1 MSGLKIFFMKIKEP
15 FIKLQEVWVN
25 LTDWLSMASSVT
37 LMMVGIAGILFILI
51 FSLRILNKKN
61 NSKTVDTENE
71 PNQKNNINA
80 SLVLVSCTVL
90 SCLCMIPTIAGFN
103 SYVTKSFKQSE
114 IAKLTEE
121 IENRRLQKENAEK
134 ELELINKQQKIIEQ
148 QVELD
153 KKSIE
158 IEGLQDSLRLLNN
171 TMLNV
176 QSYRDIL
183 KAALLEADFK
193 QTKMDRERYD
203 VKEGWGLKADY
214 YYDEALV
221 VQTYNFTGL
230 FGIDLK
236 DVKIK
241 TSTDANNILWVSGI
255 EPKMIG
261 INGYQHSSELCEMRR
276 VDEKKGGKEYRIL
289 NDPKSKDRAQEYEKK
304 CEEAYLERLNKGL
317 ETNFMDD
324 TIKKLAKN
332 FIGLILAPLQKEI
345 RFKDDTEQGA
355 VSLEEY
361 LHNGLQE
368 KKERIASLEQ
378 NNKDIEK
385 QLEIDKKQFEEA
397 SKQFKESQ
405 KELEGAQ
412 KDLDELQ
419 TQPNSASLP
428 ASDRNV
434 KTESENEAVQKPD
447 EPVNTKPQEESHSKL
462 DEELEN
468 SVNRE

>member
-15 FIKLQEVWVN
+15 FIHTKEAWVN
-25 LTDWLSMASSVT
+25 LTDWLSMASSIT
-37 LMMVGIAGILFILI
+37 LMMIGIAGIIFVLI

-61 NSKTVDTENE
+61 KSKTV
-71 PNQKNNINA
+71 A

-103 SYVTKSFKQSE
+103 SYVTKSFKQGE

-121 IENRRLQKENAEK
+121 IENRRLKKENAEK
-134 ELELINKQQKIIEQ
+134 ELELMKKEKELIKKQVDI
-148 QVELD
+148 D

-176 QSYRDIL
+176 QSFREIL
-183 KAALLEADFK
+183 EAALLETDFQ
-193 QTKMDRERYD
+193 QTKMDRERFSIE
-203 VKEGWGLKADY
+203 KGWGLKADY

-221 VQTYNFTGL
+221 VQTYNFKGV

-241 TSTDANNILWVSGI
+241 TSKDANNILWVSGI
-255 EPKMIG
+255 KQKLIG
-261 INGYQHSSELCEMRR
+261 IREYEASTKVCEMRR
-276 VDEKKGGKEYRIL
+276 VDVKKDGKEYRIL
-289 NDPKSKDRAQEYEKK
+289 NDSKSQDRAKEYGEN
-304 CEEAYLERLNKGL
+304 CRNTYQDRLNKGL
-317 ETNFMDD
+317 ETNFLDD
-324 TIKKLAKN
+324 PIKKLAKN
-332 FIGLILAPLQKEI
+332 FITLILAPLQKEI
-345 RFKDDTEQGA
+345 RFKDDTEPGA

-361 LHNGLQE
+361 LNNGLQE

-419 TQPNSASLP
+419 TKPNSASLP